1 MILVTG
7 GTGLVG
13 AHLLLH
19 LLQSGAKVKAIHRER
34 SNLKE
39 VEKVFGYYTDQAHQ
53 LFQNINWVEADLNDL
68 PALEIAFENVT
79 HVYHCAA
86 LISFNPNDYELLR
99 TVNIEG
105 TKNIV
110 NLCIAHGIDKLCYTS
125 SIGAIGRTIGN
136 QAATEETDWNIQQS
150 NVYAMSKM
158 DAELEVWRGAQEGI
172 PAVIVNPGVILGPG
186 FWETGTG
193 ILFKTAYKARK
204 YYPPGGTGFVT
215 INDVVGIMTQ
225 LMQSSITNEKYILV
239 AQNLTYKE
247 ILQKITGAFGKPGPS
262 KAIKFWQLEVFR
274 RLDWLRNIFWNSG
287 RKLTKTSVESLR
299 KNQLFNAD
307 KIQKHLGH
315 SFEALDDVIELS
327 CKKFMEENP

>member
-19 LLQSGAKVKAIHRER
+19 LVQSGATVKAIHREQ

-53 LFQNINWVEADLNDL
+53 LFQKINWVQADLNDL

-86 LISFNPNDYELLR
+86 LISFNPKDYELLR
-99 TVNIEG
+99 KVNIEG

-110 NLCIAHGIDKLCYTS
+110 NLCVAQGVKKLCYTS
-125 SIGAIGRTIGN
+125 TIGAIGRTIGSTE
-136 QAATEETDWNIQQS
+136 ATEETDWNTQQM

-172 PAVIVNPGVILGPG
+172 PAVMVNPGVILGPG

-215 INDVVGIMTQ
+215 VNDVVKIMTH

-247 ILQKITGAFGKPGPS
+247 ILHMLTRAFGKQGPS
-262 KAIKFWQLEVFR
+262 RAIKFWQLEVFR

-287 RKLTKTSVESLR
+287 RKLTKNSVESLR

-307 KIQKHLGH
+307 KIQKQLGY
-315 SFEALDDVIELS
+315 SFEGLDGIIELS